1 MKQLTQGLMSIT
13 PRVTRSL
20 SVSLLMMVVLALTAC
35 SVVRLAYNQADH
47 LAYWQLN
54 RAFDFNE
61 EQSVQVKGAIR
72 QWFQWH
78 RRTQLPVYVPFLA
91 RAEKEA
97 LAPVSPALACE
108 RRTELE
114 GWGRKAIDQAVPAMA
129 DLVLSLSPDQVKHL
143 EKHQAKTNEDFRD
156 DYLEDDAQDR
166 NKAAA
171 KFVFKVAEIFYG
183 RLNESQRDHV
193 QNEIAALHLNA
204 QNVYEERQVY
214 QREFVQLIRKLN
226 AQKATPAQAQQAL
239 RELFQ
244 QFFDPPREP
253 LRSQRLQWIAAG
265 CKLTSS
271 LHQQTTPEQKEK
283 AAQRLRDWESDLRIL
298 NKQPA

>member
-1 MKQLTQGLMSIT
+1 MKHIPQGLMSIT

-20 SVSLLMMVVLALTAC
+20 SVSLLMMIVLALTAC

-54 RAFDFNE
+54 RAFDFND

-156 DYLEDDAQDR
+156 NYLEEDVQDR
-166 NKAAA
+166 HEAAA

-193 QNEIAALHLNA
+193 KNEIAALQLNA

-226 AQKATPAQAQQAL
+226 AQKATPAQAQKAL

-271 LHQQTTPEQKEK
+271 QHQQTTPEQKEK

>member
-1 MKQLTQGLMSIT
+1 MKHIPQGLMSIT

-20 SVSLLMMVVLALTAC
+20 SVSLLMMIVLALTAC

-54 RAFDFNE
+54 RAFDFND

-156 DYLEDDAQDR
+156 DYLEDDVQDR
-166 NKAAA
+166 HKAAA

-193 QNEIAALHLNA
+193 KSEIAALNLNA

-226 AQKATPAQAQQAL
+226 TQKANPAQAQQAL

-298 NKQPA
+298 NKQPV